1 MKYIYVAIHA
11 QHLVPITAADRL
23 DDILL
28 RVDDY
33 MGATEEYKFST
44 TRIKWDANDSDYPD
58 EYIGTLYYLEHH
70 ETVLVRIYEIEYIPK
85 NV

>member
-11 QHLVPITAADRL
+11 QHLIPITSADKL
-23 DDILL
+23 EEILL

-44 TRIKWDANDSDYPD
+44 TRLKWTPNDSDYPD
-58 EYIGTLYYLEHH
+58 EYVGTLFYLEHN
-70 ETVLVRIYEIEYIPK
+70 EIIRIKIYEIEYIPK